1 MRRRTLGTA
10 LAVTVTMAAA
20 ACGGSDA
27 RPDRPDRGDAEEFSV
42 VSALVQLPA
51 TDGDGLVARGLLH
64 AVRRDGPELHDDLDL
79 AYALGPGRVVRFCPS
94 LTVGVHPML
103 RAVPPGSSPAPWSG
117 AAGWGP

>member
-51 TDGDGLVARGLLH
+51 ATASWPVACCTPSAATAPSSTTTWTSPTRSG
-64 AVRRDGPELHDDLDL
+64 RD
-79 AYALGPGRVVRFCPS
+79 ASSAS
-94 LTVGVHPML
+94 
-103 RAVPPGSSPAPWSG
+103 VPA
-117 AAGWGP
+117 